1 MKKIRCAIYTRKS
14 SEEGLDQSFNSL
26 DAQREACEAYI
37 LSQKSEGW
45 SANREAY
52 DDGGW
57 SGGSME
63 RPGLKRLLA
72 DIEAGRIDIVVVYK
86 VDRLTRSLADF
97 ARMVDLFDRHGVS
110 FVSVTQ
116 AFNTT
121 TSMGRLTLNVLLSFA
136 QFEREVTGE
145 RIRDKIAASKAR
157 GMWMG
162 GNPPLGYDPQGRT
175 LVVNEAEAATVRHI
189 FARYLELGSVHAV
202 TAELAA
208 DSITSKL
215 WTSSNGNI
223 RGGAPFTRGALFHLL
238 RNRIYLGEIVH
249 KGRSHP
255 GQHSAIIDAATFEAV
270 QLKLNENAVVR
281 GERVTRRAPLT
292 GLLFDSEGNRMSPT
306 HSRNRHGKRYLYYAS
321 APLQMGGGTRDDT
334 LRRVPAAA
342 LEEALVERLRC
353 WSRRSAA
360 PLVDLLT
367 FVKKVAVHNEA
378 IIVEVAPPPHEE
390 WGSTVEPQEHVCDA
404 REGLLQI
411 RSPIRLCTRG
421 GRTWLLEPNGSRRSR
436 PSRPLIAALRRAH
449 AELQLRGIDMTE
461 KRGQLTEPRGV
472 DDPYLR
478 KLTGLVFLAPDIQRA
493 ILEGRQP
500 TGLTLSSLLSVPLP
514 LDWQEQRRQ
523 LGFAS

>member
-1 MKKIRCAIYTRKS
+1 MKKVRCAIYTRKS

-26 DAQREACEAYI
+26 EACEAYI
-37 LSQKSEGW
+37 LSQKCEGW

-63 RPGLKRLLA
+63 RPGLKHLLA
-72 DIEAGRIDIVVVYK
+72 DIEAGRIDIVIVYK

-121 TSMGRLTLNVLLSFA
+121 SSMGRLTLNVLLSFA

-162 GNPPLGYDPQGRT
+162 GNPPLGYNPQRRT

-189 FARYLELGSVHAV
+189 FARYLELSSVHA
-202 TAELAA
+202 LATDLA
-208 DSITSKL
+208 NAGITSKR
-215 WTSSNGNI
+215 WTSSTGNS
-223 RGGAPFTRGALFHLL
+223 RGGVPFTRGALFHLL

-249 KGRSHP
+249 KGTSHR
-255 GQHSAIIDAATFEAV
+255 GQHAAILDAATFDAA
-270 QLKLNENAVVR
+270 QLKLNDNAVAR

-306 HSRNRHGKRYLYYAS
+306 HSKNRHGRRYLYYAS
-321 APLQMGGGTRDDT
+321 APLQTGRGTRDDT

-342 LEEALVERLRC
+342 LEEALLERLRC
-353 WSRRSAA
+353 WSRRSTAC
-360 PLVDLLT
+360 LSDLLT
-367 FVKKVAVHNEA
+367 YVRRVTLRFDSIVVDLSPPVHEDWTQN
-378 IIVEVAPPPHEE
+378 VE
-390 WGSTVEPQEHVCDA
+390 STEHA
-404 REGLLQI
+404 SEIPEGQLQI
-411 RSPIRLCTRG
+411 RFSVRVSARG
-421 GRTWLLEPNGSRRSR
+421 GRTWLLEPDGSWRSR
-436 PSRPLIAALRRAH
+436 PSRPLFAALRRAH
-449 AELQLRGIDMTE
+449 AELRLRGIDMTE
-461 KRGQLTEPRGV
+461 KRSQLTEPQGV
-472 DDPYLR
+472 EDPYLR
-478 KLTGLVFLAPDIQRA
+478 KLTTLAFLAPDIQKA
-493 ILEGRQP
+493 ILDGRQP
-500 TGLTLSSLLSVPLP
+500 AGLALNTIISKPLP
-514 LDWQEQRRQ
+514 LEWDEQRRQ
-523 LGFAS
+523 LGFHS